1 MTTTDLGPVASSTRA
16 RRPGDRRPASR
27 AATAPPRAR
36 VRARAPLTE
45 DSLLRRGAVE
55 PGGADARTIARLLE
69 EEREDSRRHARRLRD
84 LAPFWIDHEDPDLDD
99 DREERSLAVAIAT
112 RTTTALASYRID
124 DAHTAVTE
132 LPRTFERLAAG
143 EMPVEWHTRMMKAV
157 RDLTPVQRSQVDEIV
172 ASWDLASIPADR
184 FRDELRQLRSWFDRE
199 PATKRPEEMR
209 DVTLENS
216 GHDDGT
222 ACLRITGP
230 IPEILDLARRLDL
243 SAKAVQARQR
253 RALEQDGPIPF
264 DLDGDVARDAR
275 AMTLAALRYAIL
287 LRTQLDTGGVEVP
300 APRHRVNVVIPVLT
314 LMGLADIPA
323 LYDGIHPLPAQM
335 ARDLAAAEP
344 VWYRVFADPLKGRYL
359 PVPPDRYRPSAAQ
372 VEHLRLQDPRCAVPG
387 CMHPTTD
394 DAENDHI
401 EEFDHADPTRGGP
414 TDLNNLHRLHWK
426 HHDLK
431 TAGRIDPVR
440 EPDGSTTWTV
450 GSPVLITT
458 RVAPRGDLAAPHH
471 ARALMESWEEY
482 CWHRDL
488 DQMQANGEIDRILQE
503 WGPADPLHDPP
514 PDPDEENREYWEQ
527 DPPF

>member
-84 LAPFWIDHEDPDLDD
+84 LASFWIDHEDPDLDD

-184 FRDELRQLRSWFDRE
+184 FRDELRKLRSWFDRE

-253 RALEQDGPIPF
+253 RALEQDWPIPF

-314 LMGLADIPA
+314 LMGLADTPA

-488 DQMQANGEIDRILQE
+488 AEMQAAGEIARIMQE
-503 WGPADPLHDPP
+503 
-514 PDPDEENREYWEQ
+514 
-527 DPPF
+527 